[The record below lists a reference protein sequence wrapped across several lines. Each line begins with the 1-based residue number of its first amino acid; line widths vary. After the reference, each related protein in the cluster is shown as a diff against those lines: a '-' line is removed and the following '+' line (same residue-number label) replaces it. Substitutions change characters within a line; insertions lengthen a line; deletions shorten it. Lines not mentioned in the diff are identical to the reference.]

1 MTSFYYHLGLHYS
14 QTMRKHG
21 RLFSKFYY
29 HLGLHY
35 SQTLNYEEKVTESF
49 YYHLGLHYSQTAAK
63 DKPLVAMFYYHL
75 GLHYSQTCSI
85 RAPASSAF
93 YYHLGLH
100 YSQTSNFKTAGI
112 SFGKMGKLAVF
123 LRFGAALRHYNR
135 VSGGSKTI
143 IAHESKFAKVF
154 VDDPHLLTG
163 SDRLFLSALQQENGQ
178 FFIKH
183 RLIKKRYFILRK
195 E

>member
-1 MTSFYYHLGLHYS
+1 MIVKRRTRGTNGIRPARLAEVSFQLHYA
-14 QTMRKHG
+14 QTQRQSRCLIYTTTTWDYTTLKQVELRKRRG
-21 RLFSKFYY
+21 YRFTTTWDYTTLKLLPDRRPCNSVLLP
-29 HLGLHY
+29 LGI
-35 SQTLNYEEKVTESF
+35 TLLSN
-49 YYHLGLHYSQTAAK
+49 
-63 DKPLVAMFYYHL
+63 
-75 GLHYSQTCSI
+75 
-85 RAPASSAF
+85 
-93 YYHLGLH
+93 
-100 YSQTSNFKTAGI
+100 SNFKTAGI

-123 LRFGAALRHYNR
+123 LRFGAALRHYSR

>member
-1 MTSFYYHLGLHYS
+1 
-14 QTMRKHG
+14 
-21 RLFSKFYY
+21 
-29 HLGLHY
+29 
-35 SQTLNYEEKVTESF
+35 
-49 YYHLGLHYSQTAAK
+49 
-63 DKPLVAMFYYHL
+63 MFYYHL
-75 GLHYSQTCSI
+75 GLHYSQTCQLNMRPCGMFYYHLGLHYSQTGST
-85 RAPASSAF
+85 ASNFTVKFYYHLGLHYSQTHTPSERRWEKF

-100 YSQTSNFKTAGI
+100 YSQTSNFKTVGI

>member
-1 MTSFYYHLGLHYS
+1 MIVKRRTRGTNGIRPARLAEVSFRLHYA
-14 QTMRKHG
+14 QTQRQSRCQIYTTTWDYTTLKHG
-21 RLFSKFYY
+21 KLPAI
-29 HLGLHY
+29 
-35 SQTLNYEEKVTESF
+35 QTGGFTTTWDCTTLKRALRMMSRTGCFTTTWDYTT
-49 YYHLGLHYSQTAAK
+49 L
-63 DKPLVAMFYYHL
+63 KP
-75 GLHYSQTCSI
+75 
-85 RAPASSAF
+85 
-93 YYHLGLH
+93 
-100 YSQTSNFKTAGI
+100 QTSNFKTAGI

-154 VDDPHLLTG
+154 VDDPHLLTR

>member
-1 MTSFYYHLGLHYS
+1 MSNTSRRSCYAKTTLLSNATTTPAPNLRYFHTDLLHPIVVCWVCYYLGLHYS
-14 QTMRKHG
+14 QTHGGWG
-21 RLFSKFYY
+21 RLQK
-29 HLGLHY
+29 
-35 SQTLNYEEKVTESF
+35 E
-49 YYHLGLHYSQTAAK
+49 
-63 DKPLVAMFYYHL
+63 
-75 GLHYSQTCSI
+75 
-85 RAPASSAF
+85 F

-100 YSQTSNFKTAGI
+100 YSQTSNFKTVGI

-143 IAHESKFAKVF
+143 IAHKSKFAKVF
-154 VDDPHLLTG
+154 VDDPHLLTR

>member
-1 MTSFYYHLGLHYS
+1 MYWYSCIRLVLLPLGITLLSNPAAESAHRLEFYYHLGLHYS
-14 QTMRKHG
+14 QTII
-21 RLFSKFYY
+21 
-29 HLGLHY
+29 
-35 SQTLNYEEKVTESF
+35 QDSF
-49 YYHLGLHYSQTAAK
+49 CFF
-63 DKPLVAMFYYHL
+63 V
-75 GLHYSQTCSI
+75 
-85 RAPASSAF
+85 F

-123 LRFGAALRHYNR
+123 LRFGAALRHYSR

-163 SDRLFLSALQQENGQ
+163 SDRLFLTALQQENGQ

>member
-1 MTSFYYHLGLHYS
+1 MIVKRRTRGTNGIRPARLAEVSFSTTLRSNATTIPVPNLHYYHLGLHYS
-14 QTMRKHG
+14 QTG
-21 RLFSKFYY
+21 LRLD
-29 HLGLHY
+29 LL
-35 SQTLNYEEKVTESF
+35 L
-49 YYHLGLHYSQTAAK
+49 
-63 DKPLVAMFYYHL
+63 
-75 GLHYSQTCSI
+75 I
-85 RAPASSAF
+85 WF

-123 LRFGAALRHYNR
+123 LRFGAALRHYSR

>member
-1 MTSFYYHLGLHYS
+1 M
-14 QTMRKHG
+14 
-21 RLFSKFYY
+21 KFYY

-35 SQTLNYEEKVTESF
+35 SQTKTHAFNTAFEF
-49 YYHLGLHYSQTAAK
+49 YNHLGLHYSQTRSIQFGLL
-63 DKPLVAMFYYHL
+63 PL
-75 GLHYSQTCSI
+75 
-85 RAPASSAF
+85 F